1 MDKQGNISTEPSFQ
15 TALPS
20 STKRVEK
27 RGYIGGFVKYLI
39 MLLISLVMVFPFYW
53 MAVSSL
59 KTPVE
64 LSSLPPVWWPSSPT
78 FESFAKIF
86 DVVPFGSSLM
96 NSIIVTTAATAS
108 ILLTSILAG
117 YVFAKYHFR
126 GKNVLFVI
134 VLSTMMVPQFVLI
147 VPLYHMMNGLHLVNT
162 FFGLI
167 LPNMANAFGIFLMKQ
182 FIEGIPDDLIE
193 AARLDGASEWKII
206 WKVIVPLL
214 KPAASA
220 LILFAF
226 VYQWNNFLWPLTI
239 VQTPEMNT
247 VVLALNSLRSYTTS
261 VEYTNVV
268 MAGAVIG
275 ILPSVAL
282 FLWLQKFFIEG
293 IAMTGI
299 KG

>member
-1 MDKQGNISTEPSFQ
+1 MKQKGYVSSF
-15 TALPS
+15 
-20 STKRVEK
+20 
-27 RGYIGGFVKYLI
+27 IKYLL
-39 MLLISLVMVFPFYW
+39 MVLISLIMIFPFYW

-59 KTPVE
+59 KTPTE
-64 LSSLPPVWWPSSPT
+64 LAALPPVWWPGSPS
-78 FESFAKIF
+78 FEAYQKIF
-86 DVVPFGSSLM
+86 DLIPFGRSIL
-96 NSIIVTTAATAS
+96 NSIIVTTGATVS
-108 ILLTSILAG
+108 ILITSIMAG
-117 YVFAKYHFR
+117 YVFAKYKFK

-147 VPLYHMMNGLHLVNT
+147 VPLYHMVNSMNLVNT
-162 FFGLI
+162 LFGLI

-193 AARLDGASEWKII
+193 AAKLDGASEWKVL

-220 LILFAF
+220 LVLFAF
-226 VYQWNNFLWPLTI
+226 VFQWNNFLWPLTI

-268 MAGAVIG
+268 MAGATIG
-275 ILPSVAL
+275 ILPSICL
-282 FLWLQKFFIEG
+282 FIWLQKFFVEG

>member
-1 MDKQGNISTEPSFQ
+1 MSNPGNFGRFT
-15 TALPS
+15 
-20 STKRVEK
+20 
-27 RGYIGGFVKYLI
+27 KYLI
-39 MLLISLVMVFPFYW
+39 LLIISLIMVFPFYW
-53 MAVSSL
+53 MTVSSL
-59 KTPVE
+59 KTPAE
-64 LSSLPPVWWPSSPT
+64 LSQLPPVWWPDNPSIQSYLDI
-78 FESFAKIF
+78 FEVIPFSRSIVNSF
-86 DVVPFGSSLM
+86 V
-96 NSIIVTTAATAS
+96 VTTAATVS
-108 ILLTSILAG
+108 ILITSIMAG
-117 YVFAKYHFR
+117 YVFAKYQFK

-147 VPLYHMMNGLHLVNT
+147 VPLYHMMNGLNLVNT
-162 FFGLI
+162 FLGLI
-167 LPNMANAFGIFLMKQ
+167 LPNMANAFGIFLMRQ

-193 AARLDGASEWKII
+193 AARLDGASEWNIL

-226 VYQWNNFLWPLTI
+226 VFQWNNFLWPLTI
-239 VQTPEMNT
+239 VQSPEMNT

-268 MAGAVIG
+268 MAGSTIG
-275 ILPSVAL
+275 ILPSVCL

>member
-1 MDKQGNISTEPSFQ
+1 MLKQGNISRF
-15 TALPS
+15 A
-20 STKRVEK
+20 
-27 RGYIGGFVKYLI
+27 KYFI
-39 MLLISLVMVFPFYW
+39 MLILSLVMVFPFYW
-53 MAVSSL
+53 MAVSAL
-59 KTPVE
+59 KTPEE
-64 LSSLPPVWWPSSPT
+64 LSTLPPVWWPSNPSFDSFKNI
-78 FESFAKIF
+78 FEVI
-86 DVVPFGSSLM
+86 PFGRSIV
-96 NSIIVTTAATAS
+96 NSIIVTTVATVS
-108 ILLTSILAG
+108 ILITSIMAG
-117 YVFAKYHFR
+117 YVFAKYQFR
-126 GKNVLFVI
+126 GKNILFVV

-147 VPLYHMMNGLHLVNT
+147 VPLYHMMNGLNLVNT

-193 AARLDGASEWKII
+193 AARLDGASEWKIL
-206 WKVIVPLL
+206 WKIIVPLL

-239 VQTPEMNT
+239 VQSPEMNT

-261 VEYTNVV
+261 VQYTNVV
-268 MAGAVIG
+268 MAGATIG
-275 ILPSVAL
+275 ILPSVFL

>member
-1 MDKQGNISTEPSFQ
+1 MYVI
-15 TALPS
+15 L
-20 STKRVEK
+20 
-27 RGYIGGFVKYLI
+27 
-39 MLLISLVMVFPFYW
+39 LLISVIMVFPFYW

-59 KTPVE
+59 KTPAE
-64 LSSLPPVWWPSSPT
+64 LAALPPVWWPSSPSVESYKDI
-78 FESFAKIF
+78 FEVI
-86 DVVPFGSSLM
+86 PFGRSILNSLV
-96 NSIIVTTAATAS
+96 VTTAATIS
-108 ILLTSILAG
+108 ILLTSIMAG
-117 YVFAKYHFR
+117 YVFAKYSFR

-147 VPLYHMMNGLHLVNT
+147 VPLYHMMNGLGLVNT

-193 AARLDGASEWKII
+193 AARLDGASEFKIL
-206 WKVIVPLL
+206 WTVIVPLL

-239 VQTPEMNT
+239 VQSPEMNT

-268 MAGAVIG
+268 MAGATIG
-275 ILPSVAL
+275 ILPSVLL
-282 FLWLQKFFIEG
+282 FIWLQKFFIEG

>member
-1 MDKQGNISTEPSFQ
+1 MLKQGNFGK
-15 TALPS
+15 L
-20 STKRVEK
+20 
-27 RGYIGGFVKYLI
+27 VKYLF
-39 MLLISLVMVFPFYW
+39 MLLISIVMVFPFYW

-59 KTPVE
+59 KTPEE
-64 LSSLPPVWWPSSPT
+64 LAALPPVWWP
-78 FESFAKIF
+78 ENLSFASFKNIF
-86 DVVPFGSSLM
+86 EVIPFGSSMM
-96 NSIIVTTAATAS
+96 NSVIVTTAATVS
-108 ILLTSILAG
+108 ILLTSIMAG
-117 YVFAKYHFR
+117 YVFAKYQFR

-147 VPLYHMMNGLHLVNT
+147 VPLYHMMNGMNLVNT
-162 FFGLI
+162 FMGLI

-193 AARLDGASEWKII
+193 AARLDGASEWKIL

-226 VYQWNNFLWPLTI
+226 VFQWNNFLWPLTI

-275 ILPSVAL
+275 ILPSVFL

>member
-1 MDKQGNISTEPSFQ
+1 
-15 TALPS
+15 
-20 STKRVEK
+20 
-27 RGYIGGFVKYLI
+27 
-39 MLLISLVMVFPFYW
+39 

-59 KTPVE
+59 KTPEE
-64 LSSLPPVWWPSSPT
+64 LASLPPVWWP
-78 FESFAKIF
+78 ENLSFASFKNIF
-86 DVVPFGSSLM
+86 EVIPFGSSMM
-96 NSIIVTTAATAS
+96 NSVIVTTAATVS
-108 ILLTSILAG
+108 ILITSIMAG
-117 YVFAKYHFR
+117 YVFAKYQFR

-147 VPLYHMMNGLHLVNT
+147 VPLYHMMNGMNLVNT
-162 FFGLI
+162 FMGLI

-193 AARLDGASEWKII
+193 AARLDGASEWKIL

-226 VYQWNNFLWPLTI
+226 VFQWNNFLWPLTI

-275 ILPSVAL
+275 ILPSVFL

>member
-1 MDKQGNISTEPSFQ
+1 MLKQGNFGK
-15 TALPS
+15 L
-20 STKRVEK
+20 
-27 RGYIGGFVKYLI
+27 VKYLI
-39 MLLISLVMVFPFYW
+39 MLVISIVMVFPFYW

-59 KTPVE
+59 KTPEE
-64 LSSLPPVWWPSSPT
+64 LAALPPVWWP
-78 FESFAKIF
+78 ENLSFASFKNIF
-86 DVVPFGSSLM
+86 EVIPFGSSMM
-96 NSIIVTTAATAS
+96 NSVIVTTAATVS
-108 ILLTSILAG
+108 ILITSIMAG
-117 YVFAKYHFR
+117 YVFAKYQFR

-147 VPLYHMMNGLHLVNT
+147 VPLYHMMNGMNLVNT
-162 FFGLI
+162 FMGLI

-193 AARLDGASEWKII
+193 AARLDGASEWKIL

-226 VYQWNNFLWPLTI
+226 VFQWNNFLWPLTI

-275 ILPSVAL
+275 ILPSVFL

>member
-1 MDKQGNISTEPSFQ
+1 MS
-15 TALPS
+15 
-20 STKRVEK
+20 KRVNL
-27 RGYIGGFVKYLI
+27 GSFVKYLL
-39 MLLISLVMVFPFYW
+39 MLVISLVMVFPFYW

-59 KTPVE
+59 KTPEE
-64 LSSLPPVWWPSSPT
+64 LASLPPVWWPANL
-78 FESFAKIF
+78 SFDSFKKIF
-86 DVVPFGSSLM
+86 EVIPFGSSLM

-117 YVFAKYHFR
+117 YVFAKYQFR
-126 GKNVLFVI
+126 GKNTLFVI

-147 VPLYHMMNGLHLVNT
+147 VPLYHMMNGMHLVNT

-275 ILPSVAL
+275 ILPSVVL

>member
-1 MDKQGNISTEPSFQ
+1 M
-15 TALPS
+15 
-20 STKRVEK
+20 V
-27 RGYIGGFVKYLI
+27 
-39 MLLISLVMVFPFYW
+39 LISLIMIFPFYW

-59 KTPVE
+59 KTPTE
-64 LSSLPPVWWPSSPT
+64 LAALPPVWWPGSPS
-78 FESFAKIF
+78 FEAYQKIF
-86 DVVPFGSSLM
+86 DLIPFGRSIL
-96 NSIIVTTAATAS
+96 NSIIVTTGATVS
-108 ILLTSILAG
+108 ILITSIMAG
-117 YVFAKYHFR
+117 YVFAKYKFK

-147 VPLYHMMNGLHLVNT
+147 VPLYHMVNSMNLVNT
-162 FFGLI
+162 LFGLI

-193 AARLDGASEWKII
+193 AAKLDGASEWKVL

-220 LILFAF
+220 LVLFAF
-226 VYQWNNFLWPLTI
+226 VFQWNNFLWPLTI

-268 MAGAVIG
+268 MAGATIG
-275 ILPSVAL
+275 ILPSICL
-282 FLWLQKFFIEG
+282 FIWLQKFFVEG

>member
-1 MDKQGNISTEPSFQ
+1 MLKQGN
-15 TALPS
+15 LG
-20 STKRVEK
+20 KL
-27 RGYIGGFVKYLI
+27 VKYLI
-39 MLLISLVMVFPFYW
+39 MLLISIVMVFPFYW

-59 KTPVE
+59 KTPEE
-64 LSSLPPVWWPSSPT
+64 LSALPPVWWPESLSFDSFKNI
-78 FESFAKIF
+78 FEVI
-86 DVVPFGSSLM
+86 PFGSAM
-96 NSIIVTTAATAS
+96 VNSIIVTTAATVS
-108 ILLTSILAG
+108 ILITSIMAG
-117 YVFAKYHFR
+117 YVFAKYQFR
-126 GKNVLFVI
+126 GKNILFVI

-147 VPLYHMMNGLHLVNT
+147 VPLYHMMNGLNLVNT
-162 FFGLI
+162 FMGLI

-193 AARLDGASEWKII
+193 AARLDGASEWKIL

-226 VYQWNNFLWPLTI
+226 VFQWNNFLWPLTI

-275 ILPSVAL
+275 ILPSVFL

>member
-1 MDKQGNISTEPSFQ
+1 MLKQYN
-15 TALPS
+15 L
-20 STKRVEK
+20 
-27 RGYIGGFVKYLI
+27 VKYLI
-39 MLLISLVMVFPFYW
+39 MLFISLVMVFPFYW

-59 KTPVE
+59 KTPEE
-64 LSSLPPVWWPSSPT
+64 LSTLPPVWWPAHPS
-78 FESFAKIF
+78 FESFKNIF
-86 DVVPFGSSLM
+86 DVIPFGRSIV
-96 NSIIVTTAATAS
+96 NSMVVTTAATAS
-108 ILLTSILAG
+108 ILITSIMAG
-117 YVFAKYHFR
+117 YVFAKYQFR
-126 GKNVLFVI
+126 GKNGVFII

-147 VPLYHMMNGLHLVNT
+147 VPLYHMMNGLNLVNT

-193 AARLDGASEWKII
+193 AARLDGATEWKIL

-220 LILFAF
+220 LVLFAF
-226 VYQWNNFLWPLTI
+226 VYQWNNFLWPLTM

-247 VVLALNSLRSYTTS
+247 VVLALNGLRSYTNS

-268 MAGAVIG
+268 MAGATIG
-275 ILPSVAL
+275 ILPSVFL

>member
-1 MDKQGNISTEPSFQ
+1 MQKQGNFGRF
-15 TALPS
+15 A
-20 STKRVEK
+20 
-27 RGYIGGFVKYLI
+27 KYFILFI
-39 MLLISLVMVFPFYW
+39 VSLVMVFPFYW

-59 KTPVE
+59 KTPQE
-64 LSSLPPVWWPSSPT
+64 LSQLPPVWWPSHPSFQSYFDI
-78 FESFAKIF
+78 FEVI
-86 DVVPFGSSLM
+86 PFGQSML
-96 NSIIVTTAATAS
+96 NSIIVTTAATVS
-108 ILLTSILAG
+108 ILVTSIMAG
-117 YVFAKYHFR
+117 YVFAKYRFK
-126 GKNVLFVI
+126 GKNLLFII

-147 VPLYHMMNGLHLVNT
+147 VPLYHMMNGLNLVNT

-167 LPNMANAFGIFLMKQ
+167 LPNMANAFGIFLMRQ

-193 AARLDGASEWKII
+193 AARLDGASEWKIL
-206 WKVIVPLL
+206 WTVIVPLL

-239 VQTPEMNT
+239 VQSPEMNT

-268 MAGAVIG
+268 MAGATIG
-275 ILPSVAL
+275 ILPSVCL